1 MLAFFTPLL
10 MEHIIMKGVKNMGKN
25 DIRLSKK
32 YGLNPTIPIC
42 FWCGKERNE
51 IALLGHI
58 GKRGEDIE
66 APQNMILDYNPCG
79 DCLRIMNRGVT
90 IMEASDIPI
99 SEGQRQIQEG
109 IYPTGKWCVIR
120 QEAADRIF
128 GDYLNGSSKVLVDSE
143 VYSMFQKNE
152 S

>member
-1 MLAFFTPLL
+1 
-10 MEHIIMKGVKNMGKN
+10 MGKN

-42 FWCGKERNE
+42 FWCGKEKNE
-51 IALLGHI
+51 IALLGRI

-66 APQNMILDYNPCG
+66 APRSMILDYNPCD
-79 DCLRIMNRGVT
+79 DCARTMERGVT
-90 IMEASDIPI
+90 IMEASDNPI
-99 SEGQRQIQEG
+99 SEGQQQIQEG

-120 QEAADRIF
+120 QEAAGRIF
-128 GDYLNGSSKVLVDSE
+128 GDYLNGSNKVFVDSE